1 MRLAAGD
8 LYTVL
13 NQILIKIG
21 VFLIRQALYSL
32 LNVCIFKAGIKPIRI
47 QCRACANIVLEGNR
61 KNFEI
66 LKNNRIEIYNT
77 LLGICLNVFAVDENF
92 AVGHIIQAAHQLDK
106 GGFAAAVPA
115 HHGQMAA
122 VLNFNAHILQG
133 ILICARI
140 FERHIF
146 ELDLKSVTV
155 QGPGAVL
162 LAVCALYNLK
172 INPSQRQDLRQL
184 AQRVSDEHNTVYDLH
199 KSAAVHHQRT
209 NVKQPQIAL
218 DPDKN
223 IHAKRNKGTHHR
235 NDGAGFCSA
244 HGNLLQ
250 RFFAVGKNLF
260 RCNLA
265 DQVLLFV

>member
-8 LYTVL
+8 LYAALV
-13 NQILIKIG
+13 QILIKIR
-21 VFLIRQALYSL
+21 VFLMGQAFHSL
-32 LNVCIFKAGIKPIRI
+32 LNIGIFQAGIQLVPVKIGTGTNRI
-47 QCRACANIVLEGNR
+47 SQGHRED
-61 KNFEI
+61 FEI
-66 LKNNRIEIYNT
+66 LENNRIEIYNT
-77 LLGICLNVFAVDENF
+77 LFGVCLNVFAVDENF

-155 QGPGAVL
+155 QGPGTVL

-184 AQRVSDEHNTVYDLH
+184 AQRVSNEHNTVYDLH
-199 KSAAVHHQRT
+199 KSATVHHQRT

-235 NDGAGFCSA
+235 NDGAGFCGA

-250 RFFAVGKNLF
+250 RFFAVSKNLF
-260 RCNLA
+260 RCDLA